1 MHRPTTIHW
10 AAVKHILRYLNGTS
24 LHGITIS
31 PSDTLTFYA
40 YYDAEWAGYPDDCR
54 SASGFCVYLG
64 NTIIS
69 WSQKKQPTIAQSST
83 GAEYRSLA
91 ITSS

>member
-10 AAVKHILRYLNGTS
+10 AAVKHILCYLNDTS

-31 PSDTLTFYA
+31 PSDTLTFHA
-40 YYDAEWAGYPDDCR
+40 YCDAEWAGYPDDHR
-54 SASGFCVYLG
+54 STSGFCVYLG

-69 WSQKKQPTIAQSST
+69 WSLRKQPTVAQSST
-83 GAEYRSLA
+83 EAEYRSLA
-91 ITSS
+91 IASS